1 MSRFTIPVPGPPSAV
16 RFPAFERRVLD
27 NGVGVWAMSHTAVP
41 VVTIAVLL
49 DVGASADPSETPGL
63 ASLTNSLMGEGAGD
77 HDAIGMAD
85 ALARIGS
92 HVESDTGPD
101 ASSLS
106 LTAPVKY
113 VDTAMRLLS
122 DVSQRPRMAASDFER
137 VRDLR
142 LSRLK
147 QLRLSPSSAADRALL
162 TAAFGAHPYG
172 HGALGTTRSV
182 SGVAVDSVREFWSNA
197 WSPERTTVIV
207 SGDLTTAAAHE
218 AVERY
223 FGDWTAGAGSVASTP
238 PVVPSHVPTLF
249 VVDRPGASQS
259 ELRVGQTGP
268 GRHTPHYHAL
278 VALNA
283 ILGGLFTS
291 RINRNLRESRA
302 ITYGARTSLD
312 FRRAGGLIGC
322 DTSVQADASA
332 IGASEILREIRG
344 VMHEGA
350 ITPEELAQ
358 AQNSITRGYVRQ
370 FETPLQLARGMVTLA
385 SYRLPDDTF
394 DRFVPGIEQLGLD
407 DLTRA
412 AQEILRPDDSVIV
425 CVGDLSRQR
434 ESLASLGRPIVEVA
448 PEF

>member
-16 RFPAFERRVLD
+16 SFPPFERRALD
-27 NGVGVWAMSHTAVP
+27 NGVRVWTMSHTAVP

-49 DVGASADPSETPGL
+49 DVGAAADPVDTPGL
-63 ASLTNSLMGEGAGD
+63 ASLTSSLMSEGAGTR
-77 HDAIGMAD
+77 DAIEMAD
-85 ALARIGS
+85 ALTRIGS
-92 HVESDTGPD
+92 HIESDTGPD
-101 ASSLS
+101 VSTLS

-113 VDTAMRLLS
+113 LDTAMRLVS
-122 DVSQRPRMAASDFER
+122 DVARRPRMADSDFER
-137 VRDLR
+137 VRELR

-147 QLRLSPSSAADRALL
+147 QLRLSPGSAADRALL
-162 TAAFGAHPYG
+162 SAVFGAHPYG

-182 SGVAVDSVREFWSNA
+182 AGVAADAVREFWSTA
-197 WSPERTTVIV
+197 WSPKRSTVV
-207 SGDLTTAAAHE
+207 VCGDLTAAAAHE

-223 FGDWTAGAGSVASTP
+223 FGDWNSGAVTIAETP
-238 PVVPSHVPTLF
+238 PVVSTHVSTLF
-249 VVDRPGASQS
+249 VIDRPDASQS
-259 ELRVGQTGP
+259 ELRVGQAGP
-268 GRHTPHYHAL
+268 GRKTPRYHAL

-283 ILGGLFTS
+283 ILGGLFSS

-312 FRRAGGLIGC
+312 LRRAGGLIGC

-332 IGASEILREIRG
+332 IGASEILREIQG
-344 VMHEGA
+344 VMQDGA
-350 ITPEELAQ
+350 ITPEELGQ

-370 FETPLQLARGMVTLA
+370 FETPLQLTRAMVTLA

-394 DRFVPGIEQLGLD
+394 DRFVPAIEQLRLE
-407 DLTRA
+407 DLTQA
-412 AQEILRPDDSVIV
+412 AQETLRPDESVIV

-434 ESLASLGRPIVEVA
+434 ESLAALGRPIVEVT